1 MTFRQRCCPS
11 PEDSVMTVSPGPGPA
26 AGRLPIDLRQDRP
39 TPARMY
45 DYFLGGKD
53 NYAVDREAAER
64 VREAVPNTREIVWEN
79 RFFLQRAVRY
89 LASSGID
96 QFVDLGTGL
105 PTQGNVHEIAG
116 QVMPSPR
123 VVYVDNDPIVL
134 AYGRSLLAGSP
145 GTTVI
150 TADMREPDTILA
162 DPDLR
167 TLIDLSRPTAVLLVA
182 VLHFITDSENPAG
195 IVKAFRDVLAP
206 GSYLVLSHLTT
217 DGPPADAVTHTTEV
231 YANATS
237 PIVFR
242 TRDQIAQFFDGFA
255 LMRPGLVRPWQWH
268 PEPTDTMHTRWLY
281 AGVGKISERRSVT
294 ATQ

>member
-1 MTFRQRCCPS
+1 MNIGWWHRFSAPTADRRPV
-11 PEDSVMTVSPGPGPA
+11 E
-26 AGRLPIDLRQDRP
+26 LRQDRP

-64 VREAVPNTREIVWEN
+64 VREAIPNTREIVWEN

-96 QFVDLGTGL
+96 QFIDLGTGL

-116 QVMPSPR
+116 QVTPSPR

-134 AYGRSLLAGSP
+134 AYGRGLLAGSP

-150 TADMREPDTILA
+150 TADMREPHTILA
-162 DPDLR
+162 NPDLR

-195 IVKAFRDVLAP
+195 IVKAFREILAP

-217 DGPPADAVTHTTEV
+217 DGPPPDAVAHTTEV
-231 YANATS
+231 YASATS

-242 TRDQIAQFFDGFA
+242 TRDQIAQFFDGFT

-268 PEPTDTMHTRWLY
+268 PEPADTMHTRWLY
-281 AGVGKISERRSVT
+281 AGVAKIS
-294 ATQ
+294 